1 MFATYHNHTFF
12 SHNKP
17 EILCCCF
24 LSLLRQIQCIMR
36 SKHLLLLKNNYGKE
50 TYVHE
55 CIGDQTGR
63 KIQVLSVFIYTYV
76 NSLLEHMFE
85 R

>member
-1 MFATYHNHTFF
+1 
-12 SHNKP
+12 
-17 EILCCCF
+17 
-24 LSLLRQIQCIMR
+24 MR

-50 TYVHE
+50 TYLHE

-76 NSLLEHMFE
+76 NSLLEHMFV